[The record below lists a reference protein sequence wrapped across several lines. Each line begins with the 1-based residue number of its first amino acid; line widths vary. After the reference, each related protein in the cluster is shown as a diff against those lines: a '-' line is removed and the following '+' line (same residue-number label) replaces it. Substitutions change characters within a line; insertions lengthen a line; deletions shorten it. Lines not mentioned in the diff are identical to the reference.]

1 MSGFVIDAS
10 VLATWFLEDETDA
23 RVEFV
28 VESLARLGACSPSLF
43 FFEIRNALLVNER
56 RRRVTAA
63 QSAEFVR
70 ELSRMRI
77 RLEPPRQDVDLLAL
91 ARERKLTVYD
101 AAYLELAK
109 REGLPL
115 ATLDRALEKAA
126 IAEGVPLLSS

>member
-1 MSGFVIDAS
+1 LSGFVIDAS
-10 VLATWFLEDETDA
+10 VVAAWFLEEETDA
-23 RVEFV
+23 RVEYV

-70 ELSRMRI
+70 ELSRMQI
-77 RLEPPRQDVDLLAL
+77 RLESPSQDVDLLAL

-101 AAYLELAK
+101 AAYLELAI

-126 IAEGVPLLSS
+126 NSEGVALFGV

>member
-10 VLATWFLEDETDA
+10 VLATWSLEDEADA
-23 RVEFV
+23 RVDSV
-28 VESLARLGACSPSLF
+28 IESLTRLGACAPSLF
-43 FFEIRNALLVNER
+43 FFEIRNVLIVNER

-77 RLEPPRQDVDLLAL
+77 RLESPSQDLDLLAL
-91 ARERKLTVYD
+91 ARERNLTIYD
-101 AAYLELAK
+101 AAYLELAI

-115 ATLDRALEKAA
+115 ATLDRALERAA
-126 IAEGVPLLSS
+126 TAEGVALLGA

>member
-1 MSGFVIDAS
+1 MIGFVIDAS
-10 VLATWFLEDETDA
+10 VLATWFLEDEVDP
-23 RVEFV
+23 RVEFI
-28 VESLARLGACSPSLF
+28 VESLARLGACAPSLF

-77 RLEPPRQDVDLLAL
+77 SLESPRQDVDLLAL
-91 ARERKLTVYD
+91 ARERQLTVYD
-101 AAYLELAK
+101 AAYLELAI

-115 ATLDRALEKAA
+115 ATLDRALDKAA
-126 IAEGVPLLSS
+126 IAEGVTLFGT

>member
-1 MSGFVIDAS
+1 LSGFVIDAS
-10 VLATWFLEDETDA
+10 IVATWFLEDETDA

-28 VESLARLGACSPSLF
+28 VESLTRLGACSPSLF

-70 ELSRMRI
+70 ELSKMRI
-77 RLEPPRQDVDLLAL
+77 RLESPRRDVDLLAL
-91 ARERKLTVYD
+91 ARERKLTIYD
-101 AAYLELAK
+101 AAYLELAI

-126 IAEGVPLLSS
+126 IAEGVTLFC

>member
-1 MSGFVIDAS
+1 LSGFVIDAS

-23 RVEFV
+23 RVEFL

-77 RLEPPRQDVDLLAL
+77 RLESPRQDVDLLAL

-101 AAYLELAK
+101 AAYLELAV

-115 ATLDRALEKAA
+115 ATLGRALEKAA
-126 IAEGVPLLSS
+126 IAEGVALLSG